1 MRPEEWLLI
10 DWPNREVE
18 PTKYFLSTA
27 PADATPEQLVF
38 VTKIRWRIERDYQEL
53 KQEFGLAHYEG
64 RGWRGF
70 HHHAT
75 LCIVAYGFLVAERP
89 QPGQPQKNRGR
100 PETLAL
106 PEDYVPRGS

>member
-38 VTKIRWRIERDYQEL
+38 VTKMRWRIERARAGPVCSDSFSTEI
-53 KQEFGLAHYEG
+53 GG
-64 RGWRGF
+64 
-70 HHHAT
+70 
-75 LCIVAYGFLVAERP
+75 
-89 QPGQPQKNRGR
+89 
-100 PETLAL
+100 AL
-106 PEDYVPRGS
+106 RGSVIHGDGGRRSV